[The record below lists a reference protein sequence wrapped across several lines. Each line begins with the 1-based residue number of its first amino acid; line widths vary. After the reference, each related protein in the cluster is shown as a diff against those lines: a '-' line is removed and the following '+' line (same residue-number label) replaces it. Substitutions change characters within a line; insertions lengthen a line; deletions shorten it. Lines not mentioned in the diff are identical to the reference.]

1 MIDGAA
7 SAAAAALA
15 LLMRLLRVI
24 FMGYLLRVVGCSR
37 VFPVSISAVKY
48 SLSELVEYAIGYSA
62 CSGSAESINSQR
74 WRTVNALD
82 DPDMMLDH
90 GHRPKLT

>member
-1 MIDGAA
+1 MVPPLVIQGSARASFGLMIDGAA

-37 VFPVSISAVKY
+37 VFPVSF
-48 SLSELVEYAIGYSA
+48 
-62 CSGSAESINSQR
+62 QQ
-74 WRTVNALD
+74 
-82 DPDMMLDH
+82 
-90 GHRPKLT
+90 